1 MCTAI
6 MWTALPVEPPRE
18 TSLVGLV
25 GLYKVGPM
33 TVAPPVQ
40 AILLPILA
48 ASRLVKT
55 KIFAAPSGTDC
66 GALAVLTYSLKA
78 LSN

>member
-1 MCTAI
+1 
-6 MWTALPVEPPRE
+6 
-18 TSLVGLV
+18 
-25 GLYKVGPM
+25 M